1 MAENSLNLTLGKGK
15 YYFAEFLT
23 GTQTAG
29 GERFLGN
36 CSEVTINS
44 EVSELDHRSSTEGR
58 MKKDFSVVTG
68 VERAGS
74 IVTDDMDKKNLAI
87 FALGAATTTSV
98 SSATAVSETIVDVQ
112 QGLTYQVGTTT
123 ARPEGARKLAS
134 LTVMVGAGLK
144 TLATDYTVDLDL
156 GRITI
161 VTGGGIAADADII
174 VAYNQTAHSV
184 VRIEAGFTRKEGALR
199 WISNNP
205 DGPQTDYFFPWVK
218 LGPNGDLSLVAAEDW
233 NTIPIGIEVFE
244 KDSLPPWVATGR
256 PVTA

>member
-15 YYFAEFLT
+15 YFFAEFLA
-23 GTQTAG
+23 GTQTPG

-87 FALGAATTTSV
+87 FALGAASTVSV
-98 SSATAVSETIVDVQ
+98 ASVTGATNTFTDVQ
-112 QGLTYQVGTTT
+112 PGLTYQLGATPS
-123 ARPEGARKLAS
+123 RPEGVRKVAS
-134 LTVMVGAGLK
+134 VVVSIASTPK
-144 TLATDYTVDLDL
+144 TLGTDYTVDLEL
-156 GRITI
+156 GRVTI
-161 VTGGGIAADADII
+161 VPGGTIAADADIS
-174 VAYNQTAHSV
+174 VVYNITAHTI
-184 VRIEAGFTRKEGALR
+184 VRIEAGFERKEGQLR

-244 KDSLPPWVATGR
+244 KDNLPPWVASGR

>member
-1 MAENSLNLTLGKGK
+1 MSENSLNLTLGKGK
-15 YYFAEFLT
+15 MHFAEFLA
-23 GTQTAG
+23 GTQTPG
-29 GERFLGN
+29 GERFIGN
-36 CSEVTINS
+36 SSEVTIGS

-68 VERAGS
+68 VERTGS
-74 IVTDDMDKKNLAI
+74 IVTDDMDKKNIAI

-98 SSATAVSETIVDVQ
+98 ASATGITQTITDVQ
-112 QGLTYQVGTTT
+112 PGLTYQIGTTA

-134 LTVMVGAGLK
+134 LTVTVGVTLK
-144 TLATDYTVDLDL
+144 TLGTDYTVDLDL
-156 GRITI
+156 GRVTI
-161 VTGGGIAADADII
+161 VTGGTIAADDDII
-174 VAYNQTAHSV
+174 VAFNQTAHSI
-184 VRIEAGFTRKEGALR
+184 VRIEAGFQRKEGALR

-218 LGPNGDLSLVAAEDW
+218 LGPNGDLALVAAEDW

-244 KDSLPPWVATGR
+244 KDSLPPWIATGR